1 MKNLDEKSYEN
12 ILIYGISYKKFIVPE
27 PLHTRFSKLDRSVRV
42 YDGTRYLVLF
52 NLAKLDVIYYAIR
65 YLIGLKSGIAN
76 IFSYNFGKVRINSDD
91 DLPRKDIDFAQCYS
105 LSQFLIKINVKIT
118 NTIIFF

>member
-1 MKNLDEKSYEN
+1 MH
-12 ILIYGISYKKFIVPE
+12 I
-27 PLHTRFSKLDRSVRV
+27 RFSKVDGSVRV

-52 NLAKLDVIYYAIR
+52 NLAKLDAIYYGLR

-91 DLPRKDIDFAQCYS
+91 DLPRKDIGFA
-105 LSQFLIKINVKIT
+105 
-118 NTIIFF
+118 